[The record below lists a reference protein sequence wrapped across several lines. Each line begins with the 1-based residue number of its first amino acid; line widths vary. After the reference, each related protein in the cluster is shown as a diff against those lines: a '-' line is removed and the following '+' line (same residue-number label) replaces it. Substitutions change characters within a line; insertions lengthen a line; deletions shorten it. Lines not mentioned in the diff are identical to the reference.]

1 MISSIKLLYIN
12 TGTHGSQVLGSV
24 LVNGLQEISA
34 CSFDVDTVEASA
46 IGLHYVIEFLTQY
59 DIVIFD
65 GTIEADPELC
75 DSIYD
80 IIDLPLLFRDNF
92 WVVTR
97 NTLPMNVV
105 PLHSNV
111 SQFDALRKDM
121 YQIDS
126 NRLDSSVG
134 TLISDKDVLRW
145 VKDEMIRFI
154 DTHEELN
161 RPETVSDV
169 LMNAHDEARD
179 VVSRYEQKDR
189 KSIFVSFRGRYQE
202 NEYYGYD
209 IASVKRWIKD
219 VYHKDDSDEWNEP
232 FTYDSGSLT
241 SELMPEQRVWT
252 VQSIISSKIQDC
264 DEFWIFE
271 TLQEKDADGN
281 IVHFSYWDSW
291 WCVAEIMEVLNMNT
305 RGKMNK
311 DFKLMVFNPCLPE
324 KYEAIPLEQLPKLTS
339 FEERELMRLK
349 NEGNIER
356 SNLHLREDKRN
367 FRDASGL
374 MKKLRYKSL
383 CMQWSR
389 VSKMCGVDVSI
400 PFDLYVED
408 VSCHVYDDEFMTQR
422 IYMDAEGMEVGRC
435 RADVLREGFC
445 KHFLNLCATYGD
457 TSQYEGI
464 YTVSTEELES
474 CVQNGLPLI
483 VRRADGKDMITRE
496 LSVERYGVMYFFWKP
511 LLNPFAPG
519 RVKRT
524 GPEGRTIQEIQLY
537 RVVTNNG

>member
-24 LVNGLQEISA
+24 LVNGLQDISA

-46 IGLHYVIEFLTQY
+46 ICLHYVIGYLTQY

-65 GTIEADPELC
+65 GTIEADSELR

-80 IIDLPLLFRDNF
+80 ILDKFILLRDNF

-105 PLHSNV
+105 PLHSNICK
-111 SQFDALRKDM
+111 FDALRNNM

-126 NRLDSSVG
+126 NRLDSSAG
-134 TLISDKDVLRW
+134 ALISDKDILRW
-145 VKDEMIRFI
+145 VKDEMVRFL
-154 DTHEELN
+154 DNHDGLS
-161 RPETVSDV
+161 RPENVSEMLMSVQSDV
-169 LMNAHDEARD
+169 RTVM
-179 VVSRYEQKDR
+179 SRYDQKDR

-202 NEYYGYD
+202 NEYYGYNV
-209 IASVKRWIKD
+209 ASVKRWIKE
-219 VYHKDDSDEWNEP
+219 VFHKDDSDEWNEP

-241 SELMPEQRVWT
+241 NELMPEQRVWT
-252 VQSIISSKIQDC
+252 VQSIISSKIQEC

-291 WCVAEIMEVLNMNT
+291 WCVAEVMEVLNMNA
-305 RGKMNK
+305 RGTLNK
-311 DFKLMVFNPCLPE
+311 DFKLIVFNPCLPD
-324 KYEAIPLEQLPKLTS
+324 KYEVIPLEQFPKLTS

-356 SNLHLREDKRN
+356 SNLHLREDKRD
-367 FRDASGL
+367 FRNSSWL

-383 CMQWSR
+383 CVQWNR
-389 VSKMCGVDVSI
+389 ISKMNGVDISI

-408 VSCHVYDDEFMTQR
+408 VNCHVYDDEFLTQR
-422 IYMDAEGMEVGRC
+422 IYMDAESMEVGRC
-435 RADVLREGFC
+435 RADVLREGYC
-445 KHFLNLCATYGD
+445 KHFLNLCSNYED
-457 TSQYEGI
+457 TPQYEGI

-474 CVQNGLPLI
+474 CVQNGLPVI
-483 VRRADGKDMITRE
+483 MKRTDGDEVISKE
-496 LSVERYGVMYFFWKP
+496 LLVERYGMMYFFWQP
-511 LLNPFAPG
+511 LLNPLSPG
-519 RVKRT
+519 KVKRS
-524 GPEGRTIQEIQLY
+524 GPYNRTVQEIPLY
-537 RVVTNNG
+537 KIKAIL